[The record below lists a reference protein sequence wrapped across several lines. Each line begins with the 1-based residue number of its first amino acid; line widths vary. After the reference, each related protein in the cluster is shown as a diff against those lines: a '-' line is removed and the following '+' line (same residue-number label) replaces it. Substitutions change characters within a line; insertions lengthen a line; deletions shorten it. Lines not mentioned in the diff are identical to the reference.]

1 MIGQTISHYRILDQ
15 LGQGGM
21 GIVYK
26 AEDTRLDRTVALK
39 FLPPSMST
47 DPEAK
52 ERFIREAKA
61 ASGLDHPNIC
71 SVYEIGETAVGE
83 DEAAAAQLFIVMP
96 FYDGQTLKY
105 RLDEGPLSLEE
116 VLSIGAQIAEGL
128 ERAHEAGIVHRDL
141 KPDNIMI
148 TSRGRVKILDFGVA
162 KLGAESELTKMGS
175 TVGTTSY
182 MSPEQARGDKV
193 DVRTDLWSLG
203 VVMYQMLTGKLPFEG
218 DYEQAIVYGILN
230 EDAEPVANLRP
241 DAPDDLVELTS
252 LLMRKEAAERPTSA
266 AAVAEVLG
274 GADAATRARLES
286 VRSVADRDRVVP
298 TWLAIASVGI
308 LLVAVAILAW
318 TRLKADDS
326 QYVASAALDAIVVL
340 PFDVQA
346 GPDLAY
352 LSRGMVTMISP
363 MIDGLGTLR
372 AVDQRAVLGWV
383 DQQAD
388 SYIDPADGREIAR
401 HFGSGRFILGSILQ
415 AGPEVRISAS
425 LYNATG
431 EIEKEASA
439 SYTDEAG
446 LLSAVD
452 QMLQTLFTG
461 AVSGADFTLTN
472 LVGSTTSSFA
482 AMKAYVQAEEALR
495 RDQGPLARELA
506 AQVVEH
512 DSTFALG
519 WYMRGRVHAMDG
531 QVQTARGYYETALR
545 HAESA
550 SPRVRDL
557 IEAKLASTEG
567 RQQDVVRALEK
578 LWRMYP
584 DDVETTGSLGDTY
597 YHTNPIFGRPA
608 DQAIPYFEQVLR
620 YDPDNGEYLG
630 HLSALY
636 AKYQRWNSLDS
647 LYRATPEE
655 LDNRQVMTLEGL
667 HAFHF
672 GDRTK
677 RDSVVTARIRDSGPQ
692 RGPQWLLW
700 HLSMGEMVD
709 ALAEY
714 SEAMVGEE
722 VDFPTEYNMGT
733 FRMIRGQP
741 SQALKAVSGAPPEG
755 FWLFLSAAPALLP
768 YIPASPDSLDAQRAR
783 LAAWDTVATPLPRRG
798 RETTDYPEFQRD
810 ALAQRLGILAE
821 RQGDVGYLSELAALL
836 ASGQPAALTRG
847 ISWELRA
854 RASLLEGRL
863 EDALAE
869 ADSAH
874 VPATW
879 IAQTGSEEVNGY
891 QRRFLKARILFELG
905 RFEEAARWANSVHD
919 GFQVR
924 MLELLPATLL
934 LEAESYE
941 RMGASERAIDKYSRF
956 VDLWKNAEPE
966 LQPTVDEVRARLES
980 LLDERTREPS

>member
-1 MIGQTISHYRILDQ
+1 MLGQTISHYRIIDR

-39 FLPPSMST
+39 FLPPSVST

-52 ERFIREAKA
+52 ERFTREAKA

-71 SVYEIGETAVGE
+71 SVYEIGETAPGA
-83 DEAAAAQLFIVMP
+83 DEAAPPQLFIVMP
-96 FYDGQTLKY
+96 YYDGQTLKY
-105 RLDEGPLSLEE
+105 RLDGGPLLVEE
-116 VLSIGAQIAEGL
+116 VVSIGAQIAEGL

-148 TSRGRVKILDFGVA
+148 TRRGRVKILDFGVA

-182 MSPEQARGDKV
+182 MSPEQARGDEV

-203 VVMYQMLTGKLPFEG
+203 IVMYQMLTGTLPFKG

-230 EDAEPVANLRP
+230 EDPDPIDELRP
-241 DAPDDLVELTS
+241 DTPEELLDLIT
-252 LLMRKEAAERPTSA
+252 LLMQKDREDRPPSA
-266 AAVAEVLG
+266 AAVADVLG
-274 GADAATRARLES
+274 RTGPVNRASRATVRA
-286 VRSVADRDRVVP
+286 ADRERVVP
-298 TWLAIASVGI
+298 TWLAVASGAVLI
-308 LLVAVAILAW
+308 VAVAVFAW
-318 TRLKADDS
+318 TQLRPDATEDA
-326 QYVASAALDAIVVL
+326 ASAALDAIVVL

-383 DQQAD
+383 DQMND
-388 SYIDPADGREIAR
+388 TYIDPADGREIAR
-401 HFGSGRFILGSILQ
+401 HFGSSRYILGSILQ

-425 LYNATG
+425 LYNSVG
-431 EIEKEASA
+431 EIEREASS

-452 QMLQTLFTG
+452 EMLQTLFTG
-461 AVSGADFTLTN
+461 VVSGADFSLSS
-472 LVGSTTSSFA
+472 LAGSTTRSFA

-519 WYMRGRVHAMDG
+519 WYMRGRTHSMDG
-531 QVQTARGYYETALR
+531 QVETARSFYRTALR
-545 HAESA
+545 HAGTA

-557 IEAKLASTEG
+557 IEARLASSEG
-567 RQQDVVRALEK
+567 RQHDAVGALER
-578 LWRMYP
+578 LARLYP
-584 DDVETTGSLGDTY
+584 DDVETTGLLGDTY

-620 YDPDNGEYLG
+620 YDPDNGEYLA
-630 HLSALY
+630 HLSVLY

-647 LYRATPEE
+647 LYLAT
-655 LDNRQVMTLEGL
+655 LDQVDNRQLPTLQGV

-672 GDRTK
+672 GDRAA
-677 RDSVVTARIRDSGPQ
+677 RDSVASARMKNTELLF
-692 RGPQWLLW
+692 GPQWLVW
-700 HLSMGEMVD
+700 HLAMGEMVD
-709 ALAEY
+709 ALTEY
-714 SEAMVGEE
+714 SVAMEGED
-722 VDFPTEYNMGT
+722 VDFPAEYNVAAY
-733 FRMIRGQP
+733 RMIRGQP
-741 SQALKAVSGAPPEG
+741 SQALEAVSGVTPEG
-755 FWLFLSAAPALLP
+755 FWLFLSAAPTLLP
-768 YIPASPDSLDAQRAR
+768 YLPASPDSLATQRAR
-783 LAAWDTVATPLPRRG
+783 LAAWDTVATPLLRG
-798 RETTDYPEFQRD
+798 GGETTDYPEFQRD

-821 RQGDVGYLSELAALL
+821 RQGDVGYLSELATQL

-847 ISWELRA
+847 ISWELQA

-869 ADSAH
+869 VDSAH

-879 IAQTGSEEVNGY
+879 IDQTGSPEVNGY

-905 RFEEAARWANSVHD
+905 RYEEAARWANSVHD
-919 GFQVR
+919 GFQIE

-941 RMGASERAIDKYSRF
+941 RMGDSERAIEKYGRF
-956 VDLWKNAEPE
+956 LDLWKDAEPE
-966 LQPTVDEVRARLES
+966 LQPTVDEMRARLER
-980 LLDERTREPS
+980 LLVERTREPR